1 MEEKNYSLPNELIL
15 TVQILKW
22 GEKELFNQVRRA
34 EMTTDILT
42 LMKLPTFPTEPYKDI
57 MLQVT
62 AITCSTIAMF
72 FNEACWH
79 IKKVIINISDRFHE
93 EVASRPKWGYKQYT
107 WKEVLDVYVPSCS
120 FVESKT
126 NLTGKSA
133 HTRCRSQQFHTG
145 NFLL

>member
-22 GEKELFNQVRRA
+22 GEKELFHQVRRA

-62 AITCSTIAMF
+62 AVTCSTIAMF

-79 IKKVIINISDRFHE
+79 IKSDSQHFWQIPWR
-93 EVASRPKWGYKQYT
+93 SGI
-107 WKEVLDVYVPSCS
+107 
-120 FVESKT
+120 KT
-126 NLTGKSA
+126 
-133 HTRCRSQQFHTG
+133 
-145 NFLL
+145 